1 MGRAIIHDNVRKYVK
16 QLLWSYTTSQRSQW
30 VVKLNMNSADSP
42 DIENCG
48 NLNKSQYVDHSLKI
62 SPQITTLTTIYI
74 TSSLRHFFFSRTKP
88 KPTAEERSHANLAD
102 KSLALHNT
110 NRKIYNSQTF
120 QINTLLQ
127 KCILTTMFS

>member
-42 DIENCG
+42 GIENCG
-48 NLNKSQYVDHSLKI
+48 NFNKSQYVDHSLKI

-74 TSSLRHFFFSRTKP
+74 TSSLRYFFSLAQSQNQQLKNAVTLTLQTRACLYTTLTGKFTIARP
-88 KPTAEERSHANLAD
+88 FKLIHYYRSA
-102 KSLALHNT
+102 S
-110 NRKIYNSQTF
+110 
-120 QINTLLQ
+120 
-127 KCILTTMFS
+127 